1 MISHKEHQD
10 AKNDG
15 TSAPENIIARQIV
28 DAAWKVHNSLG
39 PGLLES
45 VYEIALAHELRKRGL
60 LVERQV
66 AIPVVYDNIRFDEGF
81 RADLLV
87 DGKVRVEL
95 KSVDEIHPV
104 HFKQTVTQLKMANL
118 KLGLLINFGDAYF
131 KNGIERIIN
140 GTLE

>member
-10 AKNDG
+10 AKKNG
-15 TSAPENIIARQIV
+15 TRAPENIIARQIV
-28 DAAWKVHNSLG
+28 DAAWKVHTTLG
-39 PGLLES
+39 PGLLDS
-45 VYEIALAHELRKRGL
+45 LYEIALAHELRKRGL
-60 LVERQV
+60 VVERQV
-66 AIPVVYDNIRFDEGF
+66 VIPIVYDNIRFDEGF

-87 DGKVRVEL
+87 EGKVLVEL

-104 HFKQTVTQLKMANL
+104 HFKQTLTQLKMANL

-140 GTLE
+140 GALE

>member
-1 MISHKEHQD
+1 MTSHEEHKD
-10 AKNDG
+10 TKTAG
-15 TSAPENIIARQIV
+15 SLENAIAQQIV
-28 DAAWKVHNSLG
+28 DSSWKVHNALG

-60 LVERQV
+60 KVERQV
-66 AIPVVYDNIRFDEGF
+66 SIPVVYDNIRVDEGF

-87 DGKVRVEL
+87 EEKVLVEL
-95 KSVDEIHPV
+95 KSIDEIHPV
-104 HFKQTVTQLKMANL
+104 HFKQTLTQLKMANL

-140 GTLE
+140 GNLD

>member
-1 MISHKEHQD
+1 MTSHEEHKD
-10 AKNDG
+10 TKRGGSLKN
-15 TSAPENIIARQIV
+15 AIAQQIV
-28 DAAWKVHNSLG
+28 DSAWKVHNTLG

-60 LVERQV
+60 NVERQV
-66 AIPVVYDNIRFDEGF
+66 PIPVVYDNIRFDEGF

-87 DGKVRVEL
+87 EGRVLIEL

-104 HFKQTVTQLKMANL
+104 HFKQTLTQLKMANL

-131 KNGIERIIN
+131 KNGIERIIDGN
-140 GTLE
+140 LG

>member
-1 MISHKEHQD
+1 MTSHQEHKD
-10 AKNDG
+10 TKREGNV
-15 TSAPENIIARQIV
+15 ENLIARQIV
-28 DAAWKVHNSLG
+28 DAAWKVHNTLG

-45 VYEIALAHELRKRGL
+45 VYEVTLAHELRKRGL
-60 LVERQV
+60 KVERQV
-66 AIPVVYDNIRFDEGF
+66 PVPVIYDNIRFDEGF

-87 DGKVRVEL
+87 EAKVLVEL

-104 HFKQTVTQLKMANL
+104 HFKQTLTQLKMANL

-140 GTLE
+140 GNLD

>member
-1 MISHKEHQD
+1 MISHQEHKD
-10 AKNDG
+10 AKRKES
-15 TSAPENIIARQIV
+15 TLLENEVARQIV
-28 DAAWKVHNSLG
+28 DSAWKVHHTLG

-45 VYEIALAHELRKRGL
+45 VYEIALAHELGKRGL
-60 LVERQV
+60 QVERQV
-66 AIPVVYDNIRFDEGF
+66 PIPVVYDNVRFDEGF

-87 DGKVRVEL
+87 QRVVIVEI

-104 HFKQTVTQLKMANL
+104 HFKQTLTQLKMANL
-118 KLGLLINFGDAYF
+118 KLGLLINFGDPYF